1 VDDPVEQT
9 DHRISCGPMRPA
21 TGSTGSS
28 GSELRR
34 NPRLTTSISRG
45 GLHSSGALADR
56 LTSIRFPV
64 RLDCRCNAA
73 GHSGGLG
80 WSVGTGAARA
90 G

>member
-9 DHRISCGPMRPA
+9 DHRISGGPMRPA

-45 GLHSSGALADR
+45 GLHSSGALDDR

-64 RLDCRCNAA
+64 GLDCRCKPIADSK
-73 GHSGGLG
+73 G
-80 WSVGTGAARA
+80 RK
-90 G
+90 